1 MPSFTDISRLTVLA
15 IAGLCLLVTATG
27 LRADDISSCPL
38 DFWVEKPKKPPRPA
52 PGTPST
58 ISADEVRAEG
68 QEWVEFTGNVELR
81 RGTERLTTEHLRY
94 HKPTDTVEATGTVS
108 FETAAKERFQTSSL
122 KLRIE
127 DEIGETGTARYSFGL
142 IPARGEGRK
151 IEFLGPGIT
160 RLHDVTYT
168 TCPEGQDSWF
178 LKARQ
183 LDIDKNEQ
191 LGRARGV
198 RIDFMDV
205 PIFYLPYMYFPIGN
219 QRQSGALPPRIGH
232 SSTFGSYLEIPY
244 YLNLAPNY
252 DDTFTPRYMTKRGLM
267 LRNEFRYMTQNSEG
281 SFSLEGLP
289 RDQMANEER
298 YAGYYHHQQKLD
310 ARWSTTI
317 DLRGVSDK
325 QYLADFGDHIN
336 ITSQT
341 HLPTNAELVY
351 RGQRWIFTTRVL
363 SFETI
368 DTTIPVADKPYQRL
382 PQLTLGLQ
390 PGGIKNGWQPHF
402 DGEWVNFDRRNTTL
416 TGLRTTARPALS
428 YPLSKAWGHFI
439 PKAGAHYTSYN
450 LNNAPDPA
458 PSLARGFAS
467 LDTGLAFVRDTSYW
481 GRAYQQT
488 LEPRLYYLYVPAK
501 NQNHLPVFDTAL
513 ADFNFDSLFR
523 ENRFT
528 GGDRIG
534 DANQLTLAV
543 TSRFLDDRDGH
554 ERLRLSLGQIFY
566 YADQTVSL
574 PNGIGVDNRN
584 DSDLVG
590 DMILWLPSHWY
601 MRLSAQYDPRSD
613 RAQKESLTFQY
624 QPDRRRIVNLGYR
637 FVRDQVGQSDISV
650 EWPIAGRWTAR
661 ARTLYSFR
669 DDRNLDSYLGAEYNA
684 CCWAARVYAYRR
696 YDDTRGAVNGIHFE
710 FQLAGLSKYGKVPE
724 SPLNQSLFSF
734 PAPASAPKE

>member
-1 MPSFTDISRLTVLA
+1 MLA
-15 IAGLCLLVTATG
+15 APAPG
-27 LRADDISSCPL
+27 RAAEEISSCPL
-38 DFWVEKPKKPPRPA
+38 DFWYVKPDKPPRTA
-52 PGTPST
+52 PGTPSS
-58 ISADEVRAEG
+58 ISADEVQAEG
-68 QEWVEFTGNVELR
+68 KEWVEFRGNVEYR
-81 RGTERLTTEHLRY
+81 RGTDRITTEHLRY
-94 HKPTDTVEATGTVS
+94 HKPTDTLEATGTVN
-108 FETAAKERFQTSSL
+108 FENAARERIQTASL
-122 KLRIE
+122 KLKIE
-127 DEIGETGTARYSFGL
+127 DEIGETGVSRYNFGL
-142 IPARGEGRK
+142 IPARGESRK

-160 RLHDVTYT
+160 RLHDVSYT

-183 LDIDKNEQ
+183 LDIDKNDQ

-198 RIDFMDV
+198 RIEFMDV
-205 PIFYLPYMYFPIGN
+205 PVFYLPYIYFPIGN
-219 QRQSGALPPRIGH
+219 QRQSGVLPPRIGH

-252 DDTFTPRYMTKRGLM
+252 DDTFTARYMTQRGLM

-289 RDQMANEER
+289 HDQMANEER
-298 YAGYYHHQQKLD
+298 YAGYYHHRQKLNPD
-310 ARWSTTI
+310 WSTTI

-325 QYLADFGDHIN
+325 QYLADFGDHIS

-351 RGQRWIFTTRVL
+351 RGSRWTFTTRVS

-390 PGGIKNGWQPHF
+390 PGGVKNGWQPHF

-416 TGLRTTARPALS
+416 TGFRTTARPALS
-428 YPLSKAWGHFI
+428 FPLSNAWGHFI

-467 LDTGLAFVRDTSYW
+467 LDTGLAFVRNTRYW
-481 GRAYQQT
+481 GQSYQQT
-488 LEPRLYYLYVPAK
+488 LEPRLYYLYVPARD
-501 NQNHLPVFDTAL
+501 QNHLPVFDTAL
-513 ADFNFDSLFR
+513 ADFNFDGLFR

-534 DANQLTLAV
+534 DANHLTLAV

-566 YADQTVSL
+566 YADQTVGL

-590 DMILWLPSHWY
+590 EMILWMSGHWHT
-601 MRLSAQYDPRSD
+601 RLSAQYDQRSD
-613 RAQKESLTFQY
+613 RAQKESITFQY

-661 ARTLYSFR
+661 GRSLYSFR
-669 DDRNLDSYLGAEYNA
+669 DDRNLESYLGAEYNA
-684 CCWAARVYAYRR
+684 CCWAARAYAYRR

-710 FQLAGLSKYGKVPE
+710 FQLVGLSKYGKVPE
-724 SPLNQSLFSF
+724 SPLSQSLFSF
-734 PAPASAPKE
+734 PSPAGAPPE